1 MMKPWLNRRTLFA
14 LLVIMV
20 LSLNAGWQAW
30 AERHREEVRDWRTAL
45 QLRLQ
50 EWFPEELLP
59 TGNDYGFQNGEG
71 KAAPQVVLLHGLD
84 EPGGIWDDLLPA
96 LRAEGV
102 TAWPFRYPND
112 QAIELSADFLA
123 EEWRTLPRDTE
134 VVLVGHS
141 MGGLVIR
148 DFVTRHHLGLAD
160 ESGGPEIRGVI
171 LVGTPNHG
179 SEWARFRIWLEVR
192 EQFAR
197 MQRGEFTLLG
207 ALREGTGAANIDLR
221 PESAFLEKL
230 NARPWPQS
238 VPLRIIGGLIAEPT
252 DIMNTS
258 LGFLEREL
266 GEDALTVADGL
277 RDWWGGIGDALG
289 DGVVPV
295 ESLVLQDAPA
305 PLLLS
310 ATHRGL
316 LARRDAG
323 QPEPPAIRPILELLC
338 EWGVVA
344 D

>member
-1 MMKPWLNRRTLFA
+1 MRKPWLNRRTLFA
-14 LLVIMV
+14 LIVILI
-20 LSLNAGWQAW
+20 LSVNAGWQAW
-30 AERHREEVRDWRTAL
+30 AERHRDEVRDWRTTL

-50 EWFPEELLP
+50 EWFPDEMSL
-59 TGNDYGFQNGEG
+59 TGEAYGFQRGDGETR
-71 KAAPQVVLLHGLD
+71 PQVVLLHGLD

-112 QAIELSADFLA
+112 QAVELSADFLA
-123 EEWRTLPRDTE
+123 ENWRLLPADAQ

-148 DFVTRHHLGLAD
+148 DFVTRHHSAD

-323 QPEPPAIRPILELLC
+323 QPEPPAIRPIVELLY

>member
-14 LLVIMV
+14 LLLIMV

-59 TGNDYGFQNGEG
+59 TGNDYGFQSGEG
-71 KAAPQVVLLHGLD
+71 EAAPQVVLLHGLD

-123 EEWRTLPRDTE
+123 KNWRLLPADAE

-148 DFVTRHHLGLAD
+148 DFVTRHHLSLAE

-221 PESAFLEKL
+221 PESTFLADL
-230 NARPWPQS
+230 NSRPWPQA
-238 VPLRIIGGLIAEPT
+238 VPVRIIGGLIAEPSEA
-252 DIMNTS
+252 MEAS
-258 LGFLEREL
+258 LGLLEREF
-266 GEDALTVADGL
+266 GGDARQITDGL
-277 RDWWGGIGDALG
+277 REWWNGIGDALG

-295 ESLVLQDAPA
+295 ESLALQGVPE
-305 PLLLS
+305 PLLLN

-316 LARRDAG
+316 LVGGPAADT
-323 QPEPPAIRPILELLC
+323 PPPAIEPIVSILL
-338 EWGVVA
+338 EWGVVSQ
-344 D
+344 